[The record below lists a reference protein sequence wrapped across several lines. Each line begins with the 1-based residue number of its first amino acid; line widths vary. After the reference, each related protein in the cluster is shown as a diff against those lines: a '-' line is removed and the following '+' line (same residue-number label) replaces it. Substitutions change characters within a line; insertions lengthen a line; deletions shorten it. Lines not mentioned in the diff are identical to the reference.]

1 MNLSYLHQSILEKAA
16 KTARDIELQKQ
27 RENNK
32 KQLPQRQQTRM
43 QFRLS
48 QPPVALQRDPAQDE
62 EELERKR
69 QIELNRQRMMAQQQ
83 QAKEQWLQ
91 ELQNRKMQE
100 DLARQQAQLAMQERA
115 RKKIE
120 EMKRIEESKTI
131 TVQTNEKSF
140 IDASLLEKTQP
151 VTQPELIVQP
161 EPIIAPLIIEPIIA
175 PLIIEPIVQK
185 ETEKEPEQQIEPKTE
200 QIVQKPPQ
208 ILNKIEP
215 GKSPRRNILKTYNEI
230 LELQIQIGIQQNYRI
245 QSLQD
250 LLKPTKILNP
260 EEVVRAQLE
269 NIVVLEKLIAEQ
281 KLHNTVYDKVLDKV
295 LEFEKE
301 VLFMAENGTTVQGVD
316 VYNIMTQVE
325 GMRKGIS
332 LWIK

>member
-140 IDASLLEKTQP
+140 IDASIIEKPQP
-151 VTQPELIVQP
+151 VTQPELIQ
-161 EPIIAPLIIEPIIA
+161 PIIAPLIIEPIIA

-185 ETEKEPEQQIEPKTE
+185 EPESKQTE

-250 LLKPTKILNP
+250 LLRPTKIQNP
-260 EEVVRAQLE
+260 EEVVRAQFE
-269 NIVVLEKLIAEQ
+269 NLVVLEKLIAEQ

-301 VLFMAENGTTVQGVD
+301 VLFMAENGTAVQGVD

>member
-48 QPPVALQRDPAQDE
+48 QPPVALQRDPAQDA

-100 DLARQQAQLAMQERA
+100 DLTRQQAQLAMQERA

-120 EMKRIEESKTI
+120 EMKRVEESKTI

-140 IDASLLEKTQP
+140 IEASIIEKPLQP

-161 EPIIAPLIIEPIIA
+161 IIAPLIIEQIIA
-175 PLIIEPIVQK
+175 PLTIEPIVQK
-185 ETEKEPEQQIEPKTE
+185 ELEKELEQQIETKTE
-200 QIVQKPPQ
+200 QIVQKLPQ

-250 LLKPTKILNP
+250 LLRPTKIHNP
-260 EEVVRAQLE
+260 EEVVRAQSE
-269 NIVVLEKLIAEQ
+269 NIVILEKLIAEQ
-281 KLHNTVYDKVLDKV
+281 KLHKTVYDKVLDKV

-301 VLFMAENGTTVQGVD
+301 VLFMAENGSAVQGVD